1 MMAVDPRA
9 ALTVLP
15 PPSGAVVTR
24 DLLYRTEGERR
35 LHLDVYRPAGDDA
48 PRPAVF
54 LVSGDAT
61 EEVIAHAKDWGVF
74 RSYGEHLAARGLVGV
89 AFDHRSSERF
99 TRTADVAADVAAA
112 IAFVRSRSEELGVDP
127 ERVGAWVFSA
137 GGPFGIA
144 PLLRER
150 PPWLR
155 CLAGFYTVWDL
166 RPFLPDEG
174 RGPAFARSGAGCYGS
189 GCRGTAARTDW
200 RLGPDARGKPPYPFG
215 GEAHDHGSDPGADRD
230 GERAGGIC
238 HSPE

>member
-1 MMAVDPRA
+1 
-9 ALTVLP
+9 
-15 PPSGAVVTR
+15 
-24 DLLYRTEGERR
+24 
-35 LHLDVYRPAGDDA
+35 
-48 PRPAVF
+48 
-54 LVSGDAT
+54 
-61 EEVIAHAKDWGVF
+61 HAKDWGVF

-174 RGPAFARSGAGCYGS
+174 RGP
-189 GCRGTAARTDW
+189 
-200 RLGPDARGKPPYPFG
+200 LGD
-215 GEAHDHGSDPGADRD
+215 
-230 GERAGGIC
+230 
-238 HSPE
+238 